1 MASGAR
7 DDALRRLRTA
17 LDGLAAGEVDAVLDA
32 AAAGARERARKLI
45 EDQLVEAIVAQAT
58 ERLRTER
65 TSDSPAD
72 PPACETTAPAAPAE
86 TGTGWWVYGV
96 VAAEETASLPA
107 ELAGVEPGTSVEL
120 IGGGELAA
128 LASPVP
134 LAEYGDERLRDHLND
149 LAWVERTARAH
160 EAVLDQALAGATVVP
175 LRLCTIY
182 RDRARV
188 ERLLADER
196 VELGD
201 ALARLRGR
209 AEWGLKLF
217 VDRARLTDAVRAH
230 AGDGAGDG
238 SGAAEYLQRKRRER
252 DLRERVDRM
261 VITCAQESYARLE
274 RLAAGARTNPVQHPE
289 AHGRT
294 AEMALN
300 AVYLVDAE
308 RRDAVA
314 AAAADLRAEYEP
326 LGFELELTGPWPAYN
341 FASATPAPVP

>member
-1 MASGAR
+1 MARSGTH
-7 DDALRRLRTA
+7 DDALRRLRAA
-17 LDGLAAGEVDAVLDA
+17 LDGLAASEVDAVLDA

-45 EDQLVEAIVAQAT
+45 EDQLVDAIVAQAS
-58 ERLRTER
+58 ERLRAER
-65 TSDSPAD
+65 TSAAPAG
-72 PPACETTAPAAPAE
+72 ETAAPAAAAE

-96 VAAEETASLPA
+96 IAADETASLPP

-120 IGGGELAA
+120 VGDGELSA

-134 LAEYGDERLRDHLND
+134 LSEYGDERLRDHLND

-160 EAVLDQALAGATVVP
+160 EAVLDQALAAATVVP

-196 VELGD
+196 VDLGD

-217 VDRARLTDAVRAH
+217 VDRPRLTDAVREH
-230 AGDGAGDG
+230 AGDAAGDEA
-238 SGAAEYLQRKRRER
+238 GAAEYLQRKRRER

-289 AHGRT
+289 AHGRV

-308 RRDAVA
+308 SRDAVA
-314 AAAADLRAEYEP
+314 AAVDDLRAEYEP

-341 FASATPAPVP
+341 FASPTPAPAP